1 MSRVWKVGSR
11 WSDTG
16 HQESTILDIFRRYNV
31 VFVGVRTKMFN
42 EIQEGDLIGIADG
55 RKIVAAGKAQSVPKP
70 ITELNIIFSEE
81 DKNKF
86 DYEEWVVGCRV
97 SFTDIP
103 NKENWVICPPG
114 AIRRFQARAPELETV
129 YKYLQQAQNVQQE
142 FEIKA
147 KSCTLFHNGKH
158 PDEVLWKKGLSFRIP
173 IYQRPY
179 SWGDQQIQRFVND
192 LLAAFTGANGRPK
205 EEPMFIGTMQL
216 KNPVLNDNSKDQ
228 WVHDVIDGQQRLST
242 LIMLLKILRDRAPD
256 AAQWAELAIETRLE
270 TKVSSGTQQQYLRE
284 AMATNTL
291 EAFDAGQNPYLR
303 AIPLILGYLEN
314 AERQG
319 DEENGADPQASA
331 KLDIS
336 GFVTYLTSNVYF
348 VVIETCASLSK
359 TLQIF
364 DAINTSG
371 MDLNGGDIFKVRY
384 YEYLQVTKHAGEEA
398 FNRISALYQA
408 VDEKNRDFKR
418 RVTSIEGILS
428 LVQHVLVARHG
439 MAKVLHDFG
448 ASTFFERFF
457 DVRLRVNNWANYN
470 RMTCDEIE
478 LSIEEIARLIDV
490 RYGWE
495 SQIPKLGAEA
505 RCMLEFIRWSRY
517 RAYEYLIVLFRDRFG
532 TDPALTEMFII
543 QISKLFIIFSILYW
557 RTVDEL
563 YYIMHGVNDKYG
575 LIEMICGAKPAESA
589 DQVIAY
595 INGKIAA
602 QDTKIRNALNSYE
615 LTGNERAKSL
625 TCRCSAMLE
634 ELPLAGATADK
645 VWRAIF
651 GTPIDIEHIESY
663 NHKDEVERDRV
674 HKEYGSEI
682 NRIGN
687 LVVLERSLNR
697 SISNEDYQRV
707 KIPAYAAQ
715 KEFEIVRKHA
725 KLYPEWGKEQ
735 CLRRKGEEVKK
746 LLDYLCG

>member
-55 RKIVAAGKAQSVPKP
+55 RKIVAAGKAQSAPKP

-81 DKNKF
+81 DKRKF

-114 AIRRFQARAPELETV
+114 AIRRFQARAPELEAV
-129 YKYLQQAQNVQQE
+129 YSNLQQAQNVQQE

-147 KSCTLFHNGKH
+147 KSCTLFDNGKH
-158 PDEVLWKKGLSFRIP
+158 PDEVLWRNGLSFRVP

-179 SWGDQQIQRFVND
+179 SWGNQQIQRFVND
-192 LLAAFTGANGRPK
+192 LLSAFNGTNGRPK

-216 KNPVLNDNSKDQ
+216 KNPVLKDNSKDQ

-242 LIMLLKILRDRAPD
+242 MIMLLKILRDRAPD
-256 AAQWAELAIETRLE
+256 ATQWAELAIETRLE
-270 TKVSSGTQQQYLRE
+270 TKVSSGTQQRYLQE
-284 AMATNTL
+284 ALATNTQ

-303 AIPLILGYLEN
+303 VIPLIQSFLDI
-314 AERQG
+314 AERPADVG
-319 DEENGADPQASA
+319 NESDPQAA
-331 KLDIS
+331 APLDVA
-336 GFVTYLTSNVYF
+336 GLVTYLTSKVYF

-364 DAINTSG
+364 DSINTSG

-384 YEYLQVTKHAGEEA
+384 FEYLQATKHVGEDT
-398 FNRISALYQA
+398 FNRISALYQTI
-408 VDEKNRDFKR
+408 DDRNREFKR
-418 RVTSIEGILS
+418 GVSSIEGVLS
-428 LVQHVLVARHG
+428 LVQHILIARHG
-439 MAKVLHDFG
+439 LAKTLHDYA

-457 DVRLRVNNWANYN
+457 DVVLCVNKWPNYN
-470 RMTCDEIE
+470 RKTCEEID
-478 LSIEEIARLIDV
+478 LNIEEIARMIDV
-490 RYGWE
+490 RYSWE

-517 RAYEYLIVLFRDRFG
+517 RAYEYMIALFRDRYG
-532 TDPALTEMFII
+532 VDQTLTETFTILLA
-543 QISKLFIIFSILYW
+543 KLFVIFSIVYW
-557 RTVDEL
+557 RTVNEMHG
-563 YYIMHGVNDKYG
+563 IMHDLV
-575 LIEMICGAKPAESA
+575 EMICGKNPADSAKQVLDFLSA
-589 DQVIAY
+589 RIEGLK
-595 INGKIAA
+595 N
-602 QDTKIRNALNSYE
+602 RFENALNEYQ

-634 ELPLAGATADK
+634 ELPLSGVTADI
-645 VWRAIF
+645 VWKKIF
-651 GTPIDIEHIESY
+651 GTSIDIEHIESF
-663 NHKDEVERDRV
+663 NHENEAQRQRV
-674 HKEYGSEI
+674 HAEYGAEI

-687 LVVLERSLNR
+687 LVVLESGLNR
-697 SISNEDYQRV
+697 SIKNKNYKTV
-707 KIPAYAAQ
+707 KVPAYAAQ
-715 KEFEIVRKHA
+715 KDFEIVRKHA
-725 KLYPEWGKEQ
+725 KNYPEWGLTQ
-735 CLRRKGEEVKK
+735 CVQRKGQEVEK
-746 LLDYLCG
+746 LVNYLCK